1 MEDHPHIPRP
11 LVFLDYP
18 ISSITFEA
26 ELDLLRIQLRPCA
39 SEPRPC
45 FQYSLLVVIP
55 HGTCWPRARLLFHV
69 LLSLINHIIIQID
82 STKLEATE
90 SEEKGSVWTKTYRHW
105 VLGRRCLFILSL
117 SLGEVPRSSH
127 LLSLPRNA
135 RRIKKCVPKVVIL

>member
-55 HGTCWPRARLLFHV
+55 HGTCWPRARLLPAAKPRR
-69 LLSLINHIIIQID
+69 SMD
-82 STKLEATE
+82 GKM
-90 SEEKGSVWTKTYRHW
+90 SVGGTGVVHF
-105 VLGRRCLFILSL
+105 LGIFCEIELKSNSDIS
-117 SLGEVPRSSH
+117 
-127 LLSLPRNA
+127 N
-135 RRIKKCVPKVVIL
+135 